1 MVNRGSALLSALFIM
16 TMVAI
21 AATAMSTRIQL
32 EIYRTNL
39 ALNHDKLVLASQGIT
54 FWAMGALADKKSK
67 LTAVDENEVLLYYPD
82 KPAVQMYPGVRS
94 KGRVY
99 DLQARFNL
107 NNLKSNQKYNALFL
121 KLLNQIIP
129 KVSSKERKSIEQA
142 TSDWISQHQPGK
154 SQTDLANYYKQQKPP
169 YLSSHQQMQSIS
181 EFRLVKGVSANI
193 YRALEPY
200 LTALPK
206 ATPINI
212 NTATK
217 PILMSLGSGLTEEE
231 ANEIIEQREENDLT
245 DKKKLLALSKKHH
258 IPNNQVALES
268 NYFLC
273 VAIIS
278 VDEHFLTKY
287 TVLERQKNKEG
298 RIKVS
303 IISESYNGYM

>member
-1 MVNRGSALLSALFIM
+1 MGNRGSALLSALFIM

-21 AATAMSTRIQL
+21 AATAMSARIQL

-39 ALNHDKLVLASQGIT
+39 ALNRDKLVLASQGIT
-54 FWAMGALADKKSK
+54 FWAMDALADKKNK
-67 LTAVDENEVLLYYPD
+67 LTVADENEVLLYYPD
-82 KPAVQMYPGVRS
+82 KPSVQIYPGVRS
-94 KGRVY
+94 KGRIY

-107 NNLKSNQKYNALFL
+107 NNLKNNQKYNSLFL
-121 KLLNQIIP
+121 NLLNQIIP
-129 KVSSKERKSIEQA
+129 KVSSKERKSIKQA
-142 TSDWISQHQPGK
+142 TSDWISQYQPGK

-231 ANEIIEQREENDLT
+231 ANEIIELREENDLT